1 MCKGDELSAYVD
13 KIGGWEGLDKVVYVG
28 DGGND
33 FCPLVRMRSGDL
45 GLVRK
50 GMELD
55 ERIREEGSR
64 VGLKVDVKKWEQ
76 AWQIEELVFGHT
88 LP

>member
-1 MCKGDELSAYVD
+1 MCKGAELSAYIE
-13 KIGGWEGLDKVVYVG
+13 KKGGWEALDKVVYVG

-33 FCPLVRMRSGDL
+33 FCPLVRMRDGDW

-55 ERIREEGSR
+55 ERIAREGKESG
-64 VGLKVDVKKWEQ
+64 VKVDVKKWEQ
-76 AWQIEELVFGHT
+76 AWQIEE
-88 LP
+88 

>member
-1 MCKGDELSAYVD
+1 MCKGAELDAYLDAQGGRD
-13 KIGGWEGLDKVVYVG
+13 KFEKIVYVG

-33 FCPLVRMRSGDL
+33 FCPLLRMKGGDW

-55 ERIREEGSR
+55 ERVRVEGER
-64 VGLKVDVKKWEQ
+64 CGLKVEVKKWEQ
-76 AWQIEELVFGHT
+76 AWQVEE
-88 LP
+88 